1 MSDIISFYTNPFSR
15 GRIAHWMLEEVGA
28 PYHTEL
34 LDFERGEHKLS
45 EYLTLNPMGKVPAI
59 VHRGVVITEAAAICA
74 YLADAFP
81 AAKLAPPVS
90 EAERGTYLRWLF
102 FAAGCIEAAAMDKQ
116 NPRVAEVRSSA
127 LGYGSYAD
135 VMNGIE
141 KAITPGP
148 YVLGDRF
155 SAADVY
161 LGSQIGWGLMVKSME
176 PRPAFLEYEARLTQ
190 RPAYVRFL
198 EKSKELEEALKARQ
212 AKKA

>member
-1 MSDIISFYTNPFSR
+1 MSDNISFYTNPFSR

-34 LDFERGEHKLS
+34 LDFERGEHKQA
-45 EYLTLNPMGKVPAI
+45 EYLALNPMGKVPAI
-59 VHRGVVITEAAAICA
+59 VHRGVVVTEAAAICA

-81 AAKLAPPVS
+81 AAKLAPATS
-90 EAERGTYLRWLF
+90 EPARGTYLRWLF
-102 FAAGCIEAAAMDKQ
+102 FAASCIEAASMDKQ
-116 NPRVAEVRSSA
+116 SPRVAEVRASA
-127 LGYGSYAD
+127 RGYGTYED

-161 LGSQIGWGLMVKSME
+161 LGSQIGWGLMTKSIE
-176 PRPAFLEYEARLTQ
+176 ARPAFIEYEARLGK
-190 RPAYVRFL
+190 RPAYVSFL
-198 EKSKELEEALKARQ
+198 QKSKELEEALKARQ

>member
-34 LDFERGEHKLS
+34 LDFERGEHKLA
-45 EYLTLNPMGKVPAI
+45 EYRALNPMGKVPAI
-59 VHRGVVITEAAAICA
+59 VHRGVVVTEAAAICA

-81 AAKLAPPVS
+81 AAKLAPPLA

-102 FAAGCIEAAAMDKQ
+102 FAATCIEPAATDKQ
-116 NPRVAEVRSSA
+116 SPRVAEVRSSA
-127 LGYGSYAD
+127 LGYGTYED

-141 KAITPGP
+141 KAISPGP
-148 YVLGDRF
+148 YVLGDTF

-161 LGSQIGWGLMVKSME
+161 LGSQIGWGLMMKSI
-176 PRPAFLEYEARLTQ
+176 EARPTFVEYHTRLTK
-190 RPAYVRFL
+190 RPAYSRFL
-198 EKSKELEEALKARQ
+198 QKSKELEDALKAR
-212 AKKA
+212 KPSP